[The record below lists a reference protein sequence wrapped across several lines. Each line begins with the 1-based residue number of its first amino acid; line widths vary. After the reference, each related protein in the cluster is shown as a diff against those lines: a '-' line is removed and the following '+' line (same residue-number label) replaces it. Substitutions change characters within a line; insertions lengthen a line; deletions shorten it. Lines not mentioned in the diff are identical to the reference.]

1 MFFGGSPVIPIP
13 SLRIPMIFLWFSY
26 DIPNIG
32 PDVFW
37 GESCHSYPV
46 TEDSNDFPV
55 IFLWYSKYRTRCFL
69 RGVLSFLSR
78 HWGFQWF
85 SCDFPMIFQKKK
97 QMFFGGS
104 PVIPIPSLRIPMIFL
119 WFSYDIPNIGPDVF
133 WGESCHS
140 YPVTEDSNDFPV
152 IFLWYSKYRTRC
164 FLGGVLSFLSR
175 HWGFQWFSCDFPMIF
190 QI

>member
-1 MFFGGSPVIPIP
+1 
-13 SLRIPMIFLWFSY
+13 
-26 DIPNIG
+26 
-32 PDVFW
+32 
-37 GESCHSYPV
+37 
-46 TEDSNDFPV
+46 
-55 IFLWYSKYRTRCFL
+55 
-69 RGVLSFLSR
+69 
-78 HWGFQWF
+78 
-85 SCDFPMIFQKKK
+85 
-97 QMFFGGS
+97 MFFGGS

-175 HWGFQWFSCDFPMIF
+175 HWGFQWFSYDIPNIGPDVFWVESCHSYPVTEDSNDFPVIFLWYSKYRTRCFLGGVLSFLSRHWGFQWFSCDFPMIF

>member
-1 MFFGGSPVIPIP
+1 MFFGGSPVIPIPSLRIPMIFLWFSLWYSKYRTRCFFGGSPVIPIP

-37 GESCHSYPV
+37 G
-46 TEDSNDFPV
+46 
-55 IFLWYSKYRTRCFL
+55 
-69 RGVLSFLSR
+69 
-78 HWGFQWF
+78 
-85 SCDFPMIFQKKK
+85 
-97 QMFFGGS
+97 S

-133 WGESCHS
+133 WGGSCHS

-164 FLGGVLSFLSR
+164 FLSR
-175 HWGFQWFSCDFPMIF
+175 HWGFQWFSCGFPMIF

>member
-55 IFLWYSKYRTRCFL
+55 IFLWYSKYRTRCF
-69 RGVLSFLSR
+69 
-78 HWGFQWF
+78 
-85 SCDFPMIFQKKK
+85 
-97 QMFFGGS
+97 
-104 PVIPIPSLRIPMIFL
+104 
-119 WFSYDIPNIGPDVF
+119 
-133 WGESCHS
+133 S

-152 IFLWYSKYRTRC
+152 IVLWYSKYRTRC

-175 HWGFQWFSCDFPMIF
+175 HWGFQWFPDFPIPLPGPF
-190 QI
+190 FRSPGRCTTAPRCQTPRDPEHGPVH